1 MQEATS
7 SRCAHR
13 VAIPEVHRLTE
24 RTVEGR
30 ALLLA
35 ATRLVRLVRRRLR
48 CIPAARIAR
57 LHEGLPE
64 GWVLLIERT
73 PTAQPQIEKL
83 GP

>member
-35 ATRLVRLVRRRLR
+35 ATRLVRRRLR